1 MDDRA
6 ATIRAVMVERT
17 TVHDYAPTAVD
28 IAAVERALAVA
39 LTAPNHRMTEPWR
52 FTVVGRETREPLVAI
67 SIELKGQKSGGKVD
81 PSTASS
87 VRDKMMNPAWLI
99 VVSQVRNANTEVA
112 REDYAA
118 VACAVQNL
126 MLSLHAEGV
135 GTKWSTGAVVR
146 DPRSYHQLGIDPER
160 EEIVGFVWA
169 GLPAKPPVKVPRK
182 LSLQAVTRHLP

>member
-6 ATIRAVMVERT
+6 AAIRSAMTERT
-17 TVHDYAPTAVD
+17 TVHDYAPSAVD
-28 IAAVERALAVA
+28 IAVVNRALTVA
-39 LTAPNHRMTEPWR
+39 LAAPNHRMTEPWR
-52 FTVVGRETREPLVAI
+52 FIVVGRETREPLVAI
-67 SIELKGQKSGGKVD
+67 SVELKGQKSGGKVD

-99 VVSQVRNANTEVA
+99 VVSQVRNANPSVA

-118 VACAVQNL
+118 VACAIQNL

-135 GTKWSTGAVVR
+135 SSKWSTGAVAT
-146 DPRSYHQLGIDPER
+146 DPRSYQHLGIDPER

-169 GLPAKPPVKVPRK
+169 GLPAKPPIKVPRK
-182 LSLQAVTRHLP
+182 LSLQAVTRYLP

>member
-52 FTVVGRETREPLVAI
+52 FLVVGRETREPLVAI
-67 SIELKGQKSGGKVD
+67 SIELKGRKSGGKVD
-81 PSTASS
+81 PSTANS

-99 VVSQVRNANTEVA
+99 VASQVRNANSSIA

-118 VACAVQNL
+118 VACAIQNL
-126 MLSLHAEGV
+126 MLSLRADGI
-135 GTKWSTGAVVR
+135 GSKWSTGAVVT
-146 DPRSYHQLGIDPER
+146 DPRTYQHLGVDSER
-160 EEIVGFVWA
+160 EEIVGFVWV
-169 GLPAKPPVKVPRK
+169 GMPAKPALKVPRK
-182 LSLQAVTRHLP
+182 LTVQAVTRYLP